1 MKFFRFFLFF
11 VFLSYGGLHAEFKR
25 GDVITDARAQKLIED
40 IIDTLSKSVK
50 RLSNPRIFFIVDPSM
65 NAFATDDGRIFIH
78 TGLIITLEN
87 VGQLIGVLAHEL
99 GHITGGHS
107 HRMASEMNGVTAA
120 SIIGTVLGGLG
131 ALAGGGGA
139 ALLSGIMMGQAV
151 QMGTF
156 AHFSQTHEKEA
167 DAAAYRML
175 EAAKI
180 SPDGFIE
187 IFELFKKKSR
197 FSEPPYLKTH
207 PSDQER
213 INAIKNFKA
222 QHPFDGSIS
231 ANWHNEFEAVQAIFM
246 ANLSSIQETERR
258 YYRKNTDA
266 AKLAK
271 IIILVRKGKFK
282 EAFSKLDGL
291 LQAAPN
297 NPYLH
302 ELYGQM
308 KLQSGAEQ
316 EALTPL
322 KKAVALDSSALSIRL
337 LYAQALFT
345 AKNGNPQEALE
356 QLQRIV
362 NDDSDNILAWLLMVG
377 AYRKL
382 GKDDNAD
389 LSHAEAAMRMGDLQ
403 LAIQR
408 AKRASKSS
416 NPKVKE
422 RAKMLLTD
430 ERFKP
435 SFSE

>member
-1 MKFFRFFLFF
+1 MN
-11 VFLSYGGLHAEFKR
+11 AEFKR
-25 GDVITDARAQKLIED
+25 GSIITDARAQKLIEE
-40 IIDTLSKSVK
+40 IIDTLSKSAK
-50 RLSNPRIFFIVDPSM
+50 RLSNPRIFFIVDPAM

-78 TGLIITLEN
+78 TGLIIQLEHI
-87 VGQLIGVLAHEL
+87 GQLIGVLAHEL

-107 HRMASEMNGVTAA
+107 HRLASEMKGVTAA
-120 SIIGTVLGGLG
+120 SIIGTLLGGLG

-139 ALLSGIMMGQAV
+139 ALLGGIMMGQAAEL
-151 QMGTF
+151 GTY

-180 SPDGFIE
+180 SPEGLVE

-213 INAIKNFKA
+213 ITAIKNFKA

-231 ANWHNEFEAVQAIFM
+231 EKWKLEFEAVQAVFM
-246 ANLSSIQETERR
+246 ANLNSIQETERK
-258 YYRKNTDA
+258 YYRKSNHA
-266 AKLAK
+266 AELAK
-271 IIILVRKGKFK
+271 IVILGRKGQYK
-282 EAFSKLDGL
+282 EAFAKLDTL
-291 LQAAPN
+291 LQSSPD

-302 ELYGQM
+302 EMYGQM
-308 KLQSGAEQ
+308 KLQSGSEEQ
-316 EALTPL
+316 AIVHL
-322 KKAVALDSSALSIRL
+322 KKAVGLDPNALSIRL

-345 AKNGNPQEALE
+345 AKNGNAQEALG

-362 NDDSDNILAWLLMVG
+362 NDDSDNVLAWLLMVG

-382 GKDDNAD
+382 GQDDSAD
-389 LSHAEAAMRMGDLQ
+389 LSHAEAAMRMGDLH
-403 LAIQR
+403 LATQR

-422 RAKMLLTD
+422 RAKMLLAD
-430 ERFKP
+430 ERVRIEA
-435 SFSE
+435 S

>member
-1 MKFFRFFLFF
+1 MKFFRFVLFLA
-11 VFLSYGGLHAEFKR
+11 FLSCGLNAEFKR
-25 GDVITDARAQKLIED
+25 GAVITDARAQKLIEE
-40 IIDTLSKSVK
+40 IIDTLSKSSK

-107 HRMASEMNGVTAA
+107 HRLSSEMNGVTAA

-139 ALLSGIMMGQAV
+139 ALLGGMMMGQAA

-180 SPDGFIE
+180 SPDGLVE

-222 QHPFDGSIS
+222 QHPFEGSIP
-231 ANWHNEFEAVQAIFM
+231 ANWINEFEAVQAIFM
-246 ANLSSIQETERR
+246 ANLSSIQETERK
-258 YYRKNTDA
+258 YYRKDNDA

-271 IIILVRKGKFK
+271 VIIFGRKGKFK

-291 LQAAPN
+291 LQTAPN

-308 KLQSGAEQ
+308 KLQSGAET
-316 EALTPL
+316 EALTYL

-345 AKNGNPQEALE
+345 GKNGSSQEALE

-362 NDDSDNILAWLLMVG
+362 NDDPDNVLAWLLMVG

-382 GKDDNAD
+382 GQDDNAD

-408 AKRASKSS
+408 ANRASKSS

-422 RAKMLLTD
+422 RAKMLLAD
-430 ERFKP
+430 ERFK
-435 SFSE
+435 SNFSE